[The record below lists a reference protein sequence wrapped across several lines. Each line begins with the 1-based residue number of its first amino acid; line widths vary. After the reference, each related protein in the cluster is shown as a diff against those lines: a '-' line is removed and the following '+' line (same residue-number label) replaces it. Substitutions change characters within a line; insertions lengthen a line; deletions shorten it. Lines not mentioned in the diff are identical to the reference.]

1 MMKNIFILCSFTLF
15 IFSCKSDATSDQNLD
30 TKTTIEEPKTTVDD
44 KGNVSYQDG
53 SVSVKAKVKGDATGN
68 NSGRVDLRV
77 NDKQVDVNSK
87 SPGAGTVE
95 RKDGVFKIEGTNYQ
109 KAASVRNE
117 PVEISGMGNS
127 ITLVGKITNL
137 KVTGNQ
143 NVIFV
148 DYVQNIELNGL
159 NNDVYWKFQTDGAD
173 PVVVKKGLGNLVEK
187 RDFQ

>member
-1 MMKNIFILCSFTLF
+1 MKNLYFLF
-15 IFSCKSDATSDQNLD
+15 FFVLLICSCKSDPSSEENTDA
-30 TKTTIEEPKTTVDD
+30 KTAIEEPKTKVDS
-44 KGNVSYQDG
+44 KGNVSYKDG
-53 SVSVKAKVKGDATGN
+53 SVSVKAKVKGESSGN

-87 SPGAGTVE
+87 NPGAGTTE
-95 RKDGVFKIEGTNYQ
+95 RKDGVFKIEGTNFQ
-109 KAASVRNE
+109 KAASVKNE

-127 ITLVGKITNL
+127 ITLVGKITKL
-137 KVTGNQ
+137 TVTGNQ
-143 NVIFV
+143 NTIFV

-159 NNDVYWKFQTDGAD
+159 NNDVYWKFQTDGED